1 MNAVEE
7 ANLRTWS
14 PQRMY
19 IPTPSWFKFRSDVK
33 KLNDYVSGLVNDRWA
48 LRVDEDVNITDRK
61 QDVLDKVLSAI
72 PRSEWGSSTVKQVQ
86 DEVKTFI
93 LAGHETSASMLTW
106 SLYELLMN
114 PECMKRVRAEAAI
127 VYGNRKIED
136 IPKRS
141 ELEVLQYTECC
152 LRESLRKYSVV
163 PSVVR
168 VASEDIEM
176 GEYNIEKGAT
186 IMINIQGVHH
196 DPKFWPE
203 PTIYRPERFLK
214 DIQPFT
220 FMPFVEGPRMCLG
233 QYLSILE
240 SKMVLSW
247 LVHNYDFVLENKDEA
262 GQKHPFMVPIIPKF
276 GHYMRIK

>member
-1 MNAVEE
+1 
-7 ANLRTWS
+7 
-14 PQRMY
+14 MY
-19 IPTPSWFKFRSDVK
+19 IPTPAWFKFRSDVK
-33 KLNDYVSGLVNDRWA
+33 KLNDYVSGLVTKRWK
-48 LRVDEDVNITDRK
+48 LRIDEETETSKRK

-72 PRSEWGSSTVKQVQ
+72 PRSEWGVDSIKQVQ

-93 LAGHETSASMLTW
+93 LAGHETSASMLAW
-106 SLYELLMN
+106 SLYELIKN
-114 PECMKRVRAEAAI
+114 PECMLKVRAEAAI
-127 VYGNRKIED
+127 IYGNRKVED
-136 IPKRS
+136 IPKRK

-168 VASEDIEM
+168 VASEEIEM
-176 GEYNIEKGAT
+176 GEYCIEKGAT

-196 DPKFWPE
+196 DPQFWPE
-203 PTIYRPERFLK
+203 PFVYRPERFLK

-247 LVHNYDFVLENKDEA
+247 LVYNYDFILENEAEA

-276 GHYMRIK
+276 GHVMRVK